1 MFEIDIIRSFFTIY
15 KLGSHKTFQ
24 IMEEDGIQTHS
35 LLMGGNC
42 IFMWIGFQERIL
54 KEKILN

>member
-1 MFEIDIIRSFFTIY
+1 
-15 KLGSHKTFQ
+15 
-24 IMEEDGIQTHS
+24 MEEDGIQTHS

-54 KEKILN
+54 KEKYSINDS